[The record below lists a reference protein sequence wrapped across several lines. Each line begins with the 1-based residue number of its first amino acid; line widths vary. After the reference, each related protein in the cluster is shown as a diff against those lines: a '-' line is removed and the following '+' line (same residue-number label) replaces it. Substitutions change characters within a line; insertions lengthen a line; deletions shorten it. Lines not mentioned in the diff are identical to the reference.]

1 MVKQVYVFDTTIK
14 LLNDL
19 REMFAE
25 DKSFKF
31 KCVES
36 QRIDCVLK
44 EIPDLIIINED
55 HLQDKLYD

>member
-1 MVKQVYVFDTTIK
+1 MVKQVYIFDTTIK

-44 EIPDLIIINED
+44 EIPDLMKDEPF
-55 HLQDKLYD
+55 